1 MDLAKGLWEI
11 SVQNFRN
18 LVCFG
23 NLSFIAG
30 FKFRTLRVSK
40 IGIFVTIIAIY
51 TRNKMLARVLDL
63 PLNAHVF
70 DERQV
75 RALELDVSFLYLIK
89 SKFHRFSF
97 YITAEQPFQMLDI
110 IKVSKNNFLNPILVV
125 NFIRTSYWHCIE
137 SFFRVC

>member
-1 MDLAKGLWEI
+1 
-11 SVQNFRN
+11 
-18 LVCFG
+18 
-23 NLSFIAG
+23 
-30 FKFRTLRVSK
+30 
-40 IGIFVTIIAIY
+40 
-51 TRNKMLARVLDL
+51 MLARVLDL

-110 IKVSKNNFLNPILVV
+110 IKVSKNNFLNPTLVV
-125 NFIRTSYWHCIE
+125 NFIRTSY
-137 SFFRVC
+137 

>member
-1 MDLAKGLWEI
+1 MDLVKGFWKI

-18 LVCFG
+18 LVSFG
-23 NLSFIAG
+23 NLSCIAG
-30 FKFRTLRVSK
+30 FKFRTLLISK
-40 IGIFVTIIAIY
+40 IGIFVAIIAIY

-63 PLNAHVF
+63 PFNRHVF
-70 DERQV
+70 DKCQV
-75 RALELDVSFLYLIK
+75 RALELDVSFLYLTK
-89 SKFHRFSF
+89 SKFYRFSF

-110 IKVSKNNFLNPILVV
+110 IKVSKNNFLNPTLIV